1 MKITLTIMVIVLP
14 FFVKSE
20 EVTEK
25 ISHFYIHIL
34 CWLIPRSF
42 YESMLHYKH
51 KEIENPNWQE
61 ADQLAG
67 LFNLRA
73 RIVSTGKETLAKE
86 IEI

>member
-20 EVTEK
+20 EVTKK
-25 ISHFYIHIL
+25 ISHFYIHTL

-73 RIVSTGKETLAKE
+73 HIVFEQEKRH
-86 IEI
+86 